1 MWLHSSVGRASHRYR
16 GGHGFESRWSP
27 DFFFR
32 LLLSNCSNWKIYCN
46 DHSHLQPQFKNEL
59 FHILHINQNEC
70 VHLWATMAQTWS
82 HNTETNQMVS
92 NGAQFFLECIMGWFL
107 LLTHNKWGDFM
118 PHVMNWKFGGMLY
131 IQGDSSRKEHDC
143 NLFYSW
149 KLFLRY
155 KCEIFILGVLGFLKT
170 TRSFP
175 NIPEEV
181 RSLPKK
187 LEVFRRRPKSAEG

>member
-1 MWLHSSVGRASHRYR
+1 MIILH
-16 GGHGFESRWSP
+16 F
-27 DFFFR
+27 
-32 LLLSNCSNWKIYCN
+32 
-46 DHSHLQPQFKNEL
+46 HLQPQFKNEL

-118 PHVMNWKFGGMLY
+118 PHVINWKFGGMLY

-143 NLFYSW
+143 NLFYSENFFW
-149 KLFLRY
+149 NISGRFLSWECWDFWRWHDH
-155 KCEIFILGVLGFLKT
+155 FRRFQ
-170 TRSFP
+170 
-175 NIPEEV
+175 
-181 RSLPKK
+181 KK
-187 LEVFRRRPKSAEG
+187 SKVFRRRLKSKLSQSQS